1 MKTDVV
7 NVIETKNPPS
17 KINGYVMIM
26 RGIQSTEAA
35 RAWGERHG
43 FRTVYWMRAAEKV
56 YGVQGIHE
64 EALALD
70 EKSKSLLRKL
80 NNVIEE
86 GVK

>member
-1 MKTDVV
+1 
-7 NVIETKNPPS
+7 
-17 KINGYVMIM
+17 
-26 RGIQSTEAA
+26 
-35 RAWGERHG
+35 
-43 FRTVYWMRAAEKV
+43 MRAAEKV